1 MSVASR
7 NETVNALQA
16 LAIRNNRLTVAMAKH
31 FATRVAKEAT
41 TPPAQIDLA
50 FRLALGRP
58 PYTSEAEAM
67 SGYVREHGLTNL
79 CRLIFNLNEFN
90 FVD

>member
-16 LAIRNNRLTVAMAKH
+16 LAMRNNRLTVAMAKH
-31 FATRVAKEAT
+31 FAARVAKDAS
-41 TPPAQIDLA
+41 TPSAQIDLA
-50 FRLALGRP
+50 FRLALSRP
-58 PYTSEAEAM
+58 PSAAEAKAM
-67 SGYVREHGLTNL
+67 SGYVAEHGLANL

>member
-16 LAIRNNRLTVAMAKH
+16 LAMRNNRLTVAMAKH
-31 FATRVAKEAT
+31 FASRVTKDAS
-41 TPPAQIDLA
+41 TPAAQIDLA

-58 PYTSEAEAM
+58 PSSNEAEAM
-67 SGYVREHGLTNL
+67 SDYVREHGLTNL

>member
-1 MSVASR
+1 M
-7 NETVNALQA
+7 
-16 LAIRNNRLTVAMAKH
+16 RNNRLTVAMAKH
-31 FATRVAKEAT
+31 FATRVAKDAS
-41 TPPAQIDLA
+41 TPSAQIDLA

-58 PYTSEAEAM
+58 PSANETAAI

>member
-1 MSVASR
+1 
-7 NETVNALQA
+7 
-16 LAIRNNRLTVAMAKH
+16 
-31 FATRVAKEAT
+31 VAKEAP
-41 TPPAQIDLA
+41 TPPAQIELA

-58 PYTSEAEAM
+58 PSAAEAKAM
-67 SGYVREHGLTNL
+67 SGYLAEHGLANL

>member
-1 MSVASR
+1 SVASR

-16 LAIRNNRLTVAMAKH
+16 LAMRNNRLTVAMARH
-31 FATRVAKEAT
+31 FAARVAKEASA
-41 TPPAQIDLA
+41 PPAQIDLA

-58 PYTSEAEAM
+58 PSAKEAEAM
-67 SGYVREHGLTNL
+67 SEYVREHGLTNL
-79 CRLIFNLNEFN
+79 CRLIYNLNEFN

>member
-1 MSVASR
+1 MSVANR

-16 LAIRNNRLTVAMAKH
+16 LAMRNSRLTVAMAKH
-31 FATRVAKEAT
+31 FATRVAKDASA
-41 TPPAQIDLA
+41 PPAQIDLA

-58 PYTSEAEAM
+58 PSAKETEAM

>member
-16 LAIRNNRLTVAMAKH
+16 LAMRNNRLTVAMAKH
-31 FATRVAKEAT
+31 FAARVAKEASA
-41 TPPAQIDLA
+41 PHAQIDLA

-58 PYTSEAEAM
+58 PSSQEAASM
-67 SGYVREHGLTNL
+67 SAYVREHGLTNL
-79 CRLIFNLNEFN
+79 CRLIYNLNEFN